1 MKVRNGMAKA
11 EESKAM
17 EKQVVT
23 VDELKEYRES
33 VGMSQ
38 QKVADAAGVSRA
50 IISKIENKRVRLT
63 RDMKE
68 LLDKVLGIDLAEE
81 VKQDVGHVKVGE
93 AFNSVGQALNKAFG
107 GGEVSETDV
116 NIIEIVEVFDE
127 IEELK
132 KKKSEKLAEIE
143 AIHEKYDGVEQTLE
157 LLEKELKKYKVV
169 KVDEE

>member
-17 EKQVVT
+17 KRQVVT
-23 VDELKEYRES
+23 VGELKEYRES

-38 QKVADAAGVSRA
+38 QQVADAAGVSRA

-63 RDMKE
+63 KDMKE
-68 LLDKVLGIDLAEE
+68 LLDNVLGIDL
-81 VKQDVGHVKVGE
+81 VDKKKQDVGHVKVGE

-107 GGEVSETDV
+107 GGEVSEVDV
-116 NIIEIVEVFDE
+116 SIVEVMEVFGE

-132 KKKSEKLAEIE
+132 KKKNEKLAEIE

-157 LLEKELKKYKVV
+157 LLERELEKYKVV
-169 KVDEE
+169 KVD